1 MLFYIILILCVSAL
15 SFASYYFPNKK
26 NELQWLLFGLL
37 VCIAGFRFHVGI
49 DYDAYVDWYVNKT
62 RDYKFELGYLALMKI
77 FRALHFSYKEFFFLF
92 SLTTLSFVFLGIKK
106 YTNNTVLALLFFFLI
121 PEMYLGSFNLIRQS
135 FSMAISFYA
144 FYFLMNKKYLIFSL
158 MMIFGISIHYTAV
171 VPLFVFILVY
181 KYADQIH
188 SKHVVIL
195 LFGSLIL
202 SQLNFIQVF
211 EIFFNDTRYS
221 YYFDSPRDHV
231 SLFKTLVLNSI
242 ALFVLCYFDK
252 MKAKYPNQ
260 KYILLLYFCSVIF
273 MNLFNTFSNIER
285 ITYFFK
291 IFEIIVIADLIYLG
305 SKNRKL
311 LLTSCFY
318 IYYVS
323 SFMHTLDTDL
333 HFKSSSKLIP
343 YQTFILDEN

>member
-1 MLFYIILILCVSAL
+1 
-15 SFASYYFPNKK
+15 
-26 NELQWLLFGLL
+26 
-37 VCIAGFRFHVGI
+37 
-49 DYDAYVDWYVNKT
+49 
-62 RDYKFELGYLALMKI
+62 
-77 FRALHFSYKEFFFLF
+77 
-92 SLTTLSFVFLGIKK
+92 
-106 YTNNTVLALLFFFLI
+106 
-121 PEMYLGSFNLIRQS
+121 
-135 FSMAISFYA
+135 
-144 FYFLMNKKYLIFSL
+144 
-158 MMIFGISIHYTAV
+158 
-171 VPLFVFILVY
+171 VY